1 MKNFKI
7 GLIAVVVIV
16 AGILLSDSFFTV
28 RQYEQAMVFQFGDHR
43 RTIQNDPG
51 LHVKLPFVQN
61 VVVYESRVL
70 TIDPPVEQVILADQR
85 RLNVDTFAIYRIVD
99 PLLFYQAV
107 STYDV
112 ARQRVST
119 FINAALRAVL
129 GNRLQI
135 EVLSGERAGIME
147 DIQRRVSRN
156 SEPLGIEIVDVRIGR
171 ADVPDSTLRSVYD
184 RMRSER
190 EREAREYRARG
201 EEEAQQIRARADRE
215 VSVLLAQAERQ
226 AQILRGQGDSQA
238 IAILAEAHSLDPV
251 FFSFYRSL
259 QAYRTS
265 MGDER
270 TTLVMAPT
278 GDFFRY
284 FQDIAGGNGDL
295 LANARDPDDL
305 MNDIRRLLV
314 PADGE
319 EADTLGLGP
328 GGSPQLGTPPGADD
342 AGLPVI
348 EPGLPDAEGTPLLT
362 PPEGASGLPGAGDG
376 ASGLGPVPTLD
387 QPMSPE
393 ADGEADGGAP
403 ASASPASGAAS
414 GAAQPPAGA
423 TSGSGSAAEE
433 AAGDAGSGSAPQGQ
447 DGQ

>member
-1 MKNFKI
+1 MKNFRI
-7 GLIAVVVIV
+7 GLIAVVVIL
-16 AGILLSDSFFTV
+16 AGVLLSDTFFTV

-51 LHVKLPFVQN
+51 LHVKLPFIQD

-201 EEEAQQIRARADRE
+201 EEEAQQIRSRADRE
-215 VSVLLAQAERQ
+215 VAVLLAQAERQ
-226 AQILRGQGDSQA
+226 AQILRGQGDSEA
-238 IAILAEAHSLDPV
+238 IAILAEAHSLDPT

-265 MGDER
+265 MSDDT

-284 FQDIAGGNGDL
+284 FQDMAGGNGDL
-295 LANARDPDDL
+295 LATVRDPQELTDE
-305 MNDIRRLLV
+305 IRRLLV
-314 PADGE
+314 PADDE

-328 GGSPQLGTPPGADD
+328 GPSSIPQTAPGDGVD
-342 AGLPVI
+342 LPVI
-348 EPGLPDAEGTPLLT
+348 EPDLPEVGGDAPLME
-362 PPEGASGLPGAGDG
+362 PPEGMPGLPETEGTGSLPPVPGLDEPVTPPTDAGTGGTG
-376 ASGLGPVPTLD
+376 ASDAGT
-387 QPMSPE
+387 
-393 ADGEADGGAP
+393 GGA
-403 ASASPASGAAS
+403 
-414 GAAQPPAGA
+414 
-423 TSGSGSAAEE
+423 
-433 AAGDAGSGSAPQGQ
+433 AGSGETGSPSGGTAFDGGTGDPAGPEATTPPAEEPAGQ
-447 DGQ
+447 Q